1 MHSVQLLSAAIL
13 AFGAATVSAATCT
26 KDITVT
32 EPTQVI
38 SCDVVDADIT
48 IDSDLAGDVVIN
60 GPKQIKG
67 DLIVNNASGL
77 ISLTSTTINS
87 ISGKFQLQNLEL
99 LSTLEMASLKSVGEI
114 SMVKL
119 PQLSSLNF
127 GTEGVTKMTSIR
139 ITDTFISDL
148 SGLSVATVENFQIDN
163 NKRMTTFDSDL
174 VNITGQL
181 IINNN
186 GNNMDITMN
195 KLELAA
201 EIQISNVKSFS
212 VPALTKIT
220 ASIKFD
226 KNPEFKT
233 FSAPNVTEI
242 TNDVSFINNKKLTN
256 VSMPLL
262 EKIQGGFTIQNNT
275 AMTTID
281 GFPLLES
288 VSGAIILRG
297 NFEKVELPSLNDV
310 KGAVTVSSTTDISDF
325 CDFFDKLE
333 KSEAIQGSMTC
344 TSNNKKANEGS
355 DGGES
360 TRGNS
365 SSSDSSDSEDGAG
378 VHGVSMTLLALAGV
392 AALVQL
398 L

>member
-1 MHSVQLLSAAIL
+1 MHSIQLISAAIVAL
-13 AFGAATVSAATCT
+13 GATAVSAATCT
-26 KDITVT
+26 KDIKIT

-48 IDSDLAGDVVIN
+48 ISSDISGAVVID

-67 DLIVNNASGL
+67 DFVVNNASGL
-77 ISLTSTTINS
+77 ISLTSTTINAIAGTFS
-87 ISGKFQLQNLEL
+87 LQNLEL

-114 SMVKL
+114 NMIKL

-127 GTEGVTKMTSIR
+127 GTEGVTKMNSIQ

-163 NKRMTTFDSDL
+163 NKRMTKFDSDL

-186 GNNMDITMN
+186 GKNFQITMD

-212 VPALTKIT
+212 APALTQIT
-220 ASIKFD
+220 KSIKFD
-226 KNPEFKT
+226 KNPEFQT

-262 EKIQGGFTIQNNT
+262 KKIEGGFTIQNNT
-275 AMTTID
+275 AMETID
-281 GFPLLES
+281 GFPKLQS
-288 VSGAIILRG
+288 VSGGIILRG
-297 NFEKVELPSLNDV
+297 SFEKVELPDLNDV
-310 KGAVTVSSTTDISDF
+310 KGSVVVSSTTDISDF
-325 CDFFDKLE
+325 CDFFDKLQ
-333 KSEAIQGSMTC
+333 SNDAIQGDMTC
-344 TSNNKKANEGS
+344 TSNNKKANSGG

-365 SSSDSSDSEDGAG
+365 SSSSDDKEDAAG
-378 VHGVSMTLLALAGV
+378 STTASMTLLSLAGLAALA
-392 AALVQL
+392 QL
-398 L
+398 F

>member
-1 MHSVQLLSAAIL
+1 MHSTQFITAAIV
-13 AFGAATVSAATCT
+13 AFGASAVSAASTCT
-26 KDITVT
+26 KDIKVT
-32 EPTQVI
+32 EPTPVI

-48 IDSDLAGDVVIN
+48 IDSDIAGDVVIS

-67 DLIVNNASGL
+67 DFIVNNASGL
-77 ISLTSTTINS
+77 ISLSSTTINA
-87 ISGKFQLQNLEL
+87 ISGTFSLQNLEL
-99 LSTLEMASLKSVGEI
+99 LSKLEMASLKSVGEI
-114 SMVKL
+114 NMIKL
-119 PQLSSLNF
+119 PQLESLNF
-127 GTEGVTKMTSIR
+127 GTEGVTKMNSIQ

-186 GNNMDITMN
+186 GNNMEITMD

-212 VPALTKIT
+212 APALTKIT
-220 ASIKFD
+220 KSIKFD

-233 FSAPNVTEI
+233 FFAPNVTSI

-275 AMTTID
+275 AMETID

-288 VSGAIILRG
+288 VSGGIILRG
-297 NFEKVELPSLNDV
+297 SFEKVELPALNDV
-310 KGAVTVSSTTDISDF
+310 KGSVIVSSTTDISDF
-325 CDFFDKLE
+325 CDFFDDLQ
-333 KSEAIQGSMTC
+333 KSDAIQGDTTC
-344 TSNNKKANEGS
+344 TSNNKKANDGE

-365 SSSDSSDSEDGAG
+365 SSSNGDDEDAAG
-378 VHGVSMTLLALAGV
+378 SVTVSMTLLSLAGIAALA
-392 AALVQL
+392 QL
-398 L
+398 F

>member
-32 EPTQVI
+32 EATPVI

-67 DLIVNNASGL
+67 DFIVNNASGL

-87 ISGKFQLQNLEL
+87 ISGEFQLQNLEL

-186 GNNMDITMN
+186 GNNMDITMD

-233 FSAPNVTEI
+233 FNAPNVTEI

-262 EKIQGGFTIQNNT
+262 TKIQGGFTIQNNT

-333 KSEAIQGSMTC
+333 KSDAIQGSMTC
-344 TSNNKKANEGS
+344 TSNNKKANEGD

-365 SSSDSSDSEDGAG
+365 SSSDSSNSEDAAG
-378 VHGVSMTLLALAGV
+378 VNGVSMTLLALAGV

>member
-32 EPTQVI
+32 EATPVI

-67 DLIVNNASGL
+67 DFIVNNASGL

-87 ISGKFQLQNLEL
+87 ISGEFQLQNLEL

-186 GNNMDITMN
+186 GNNMDITMD

-233 FSAPNVTEI
+233 FNAPNVTEI

-262 EKIQGGFTIQNNT
+262 TKIQGGFTIQNNT

-333 KSEAIQGSMTC
+333 KSDAIQGSMTC
-344 TSNNKKANEGS
+344 TSNNKKANEGD

-365 SSSDSSDSEDGAG
+365 SSSDSSDSEDAAG
-378 VHGVSMTLLALAGV
+378 VNGVSMTLLALAGV

>member
-1 MHSVQLLSAAIL
+1 MHSVQILSAAIL

-26 KDITVT
+26 KDITIT

-48 IDSDLAGDVVIN
+48 VDSDLAGDVVIN

-67 DLIVNNASGL
+67 DFIVNNASGL

-87 ISGKFQLQNLEL
+87 ITGEFQLQNLEL

-114 SMVKL
+114 SMIKL

-186 GNNMDITMN
+186 GNNMDITMD

-233 FSAPNVTEI
+233 FNAPNVTEI

-325 CDFFDKLE
+325 CDFFDELE

-365 SSSDSSDSEDGAG
+365 SSSDSSDSADGAG
-378 VHGVSMTLLALAGV
+378 VNGVSMTLLALAGV